1 MEIFSWWKGALLHS
15 LIQSNQRLPRSPAA
29 NWAQPGWC
37 SSENPKARVTDC
49 SIPGKWDP
57 ALPVCLWGGV
67 PSFFHA
73 VVWQQRDEDWAHYY
87 ELLIGKIYPN
97 YFKGLSYFHLCTWGF
112 PSMYIH
118 LCIVATVILWD
129 FGIKQ
134 KGCGSTGRGVR
145 VKYVSSLFLLTACW
159 LPCAIPGNLEVGVHI
174 ADVSYFVL
182 EETALDK
189 VASERATS
197 VYLVQKVRTAFPL
210 SVW

>member
-1 MEIFSWWKGALLHS
+1 M
-15 LIQSNQRLPRSPAA
+15 
-29 NWAQPGWC
+29 
-37 SSENPKARVTDC
+37 TDC

-73 VVWQQRDEDWAHYY
+73 VVWQQRDEDWGHYY

-97 YFKGLSYFHLCTWGF
+97 DFKGLSYFHLCTWGF

-118 LCIVATVILWD
+118 LCVVATVVLNLNVLGDHGFHPRWKKWKEVLVLWD

-134 KGCGSTGRGVR
+134 KDCGSTGRGVR